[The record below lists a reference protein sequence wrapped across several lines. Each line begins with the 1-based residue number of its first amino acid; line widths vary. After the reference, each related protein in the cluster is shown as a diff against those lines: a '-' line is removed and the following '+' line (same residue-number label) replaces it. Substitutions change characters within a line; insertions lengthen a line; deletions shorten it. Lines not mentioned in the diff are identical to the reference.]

1 VPTLAEARLVAAEAC
16 GESKRALGALEEL
29 GSAPEGD
36 LAGEWGRVRFA
47 PAG

>member
-16 GESKRALGALEEL
+16 GESARALSALEEV
-29 GSAPEGD
+29 GSAPEAE
-36 LAGEWGRVRFA
+36 LTGEWGLVWFA